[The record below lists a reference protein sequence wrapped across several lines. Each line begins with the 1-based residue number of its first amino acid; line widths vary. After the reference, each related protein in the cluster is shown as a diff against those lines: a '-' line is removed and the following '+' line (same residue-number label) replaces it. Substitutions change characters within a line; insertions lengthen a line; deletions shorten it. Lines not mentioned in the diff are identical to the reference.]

1 MASKNFVVKHG
12 ITVGGIEVID
22 ATGQVNSQ
30 SLTSAALVLSG
41 GATKTSDL
49 TNDSGFITSSA
60 LSGYA
65 LSSAIPTNTS
75 QLTND
80 SGFITSSALS
90 GYALSSAIPTNTSQL
105 TNGANFA
112 SITEVDNAV
121 ATALST
127 SIGNINSALDAIN
140 GANI

>member
-75 QLTND
+75 QLTN
-80 SGFITSSALS
+80 
-90 GYALSSAIPTNTSQL
+90 
-105 TNGANFA
+105 GANFA